1 MCLAPVFCRL
11 LNLHEGIIY
20 NINALNGTSW
30 LMIWADNPV
39 GDPLVEHGYSFARL
53 QFFGGP
59 WHLDCSGFLICLVMI
74 LLLGLFEAVS
84 AVSNLSTQLL
94 LYLPLWCSSK

>member
-1 MCLAPVFCRL
+1 LNYVSLYVQIGQFLVGMCLAPVFCRL

-59 WHLDCSGFLICLVMI
+59 WHLDCWFPHLFGNDSAAGFV
-74 LLLGLFEAVS
+74 
-84 AVSNLSTQLL
+84 
-94 LYLPLWCSSK
+94 